1 LKLEDKKNVTDKI
14 EVPKK
19 KEHVVIGNGVTTINL
34 KHPIKFNDV
43 EIKKIDM
50 DFNKLTGSVICAAE
64 TQAQARYYNNS
75 TDLEYGQ
82 AYQAS
87 VAAGIS
93 EIPYDAILELKHTD
107 FKVVVS
113 VVKGFLIA

>member
-1 LKLEDKKNVTDKI
+1 
-14 EVPKK
+14 
-19 KEHVVIGNGVTTINL
+19 
-34 KHPIKFNDV
+34 
-43 EIKKIDM
+43 
-50 DFNKLTGSVICAAE
+50 
-64 TQAQARYYNNS
+64 
-75 TDLEYGQ
+75 
-82 AYQAS
+82 

>member
-50 DFNKLTGSVICAAE
+50 DFNKLT
-64 TQAQARYYNNS
+64 
-75 TDLEYGQ
+75 
-82 AYQAS
+82 
-87 VAAGIS
+87 
-93 EIPYDAILELKHTD
+93 
-107 FKVVVS
+107 
-113 VVKGFLIA
+113 